1 MGVSCIIL
9 RNVTIGPNSIVG
21 TGSVVTKNVPAG
33 VVVAGNPAKFVK
45 TVEEYKKGVLAEW
58 DKQRPVGYFVGERHS
73 KYPAEQVQKLKERNR
88 PLLVEHLKRLF
99 NE

>member
-1 MGVSCIIL
+1 M
-9 RNVTIGPNSIVG
+9 RNVTIGANSIVG
-21 TGSVVTKNVPAG
+21 TGSVVTKDVPAG

-45 TVEEYKKGVLAEW
+45 TIEEYKKGVLAEW
-58 DKQRPVGYFVGERHS
+58 DKQRPAGYFLGERHS

-88 PLLVEHLKRLF
+88 LLLVEHLKRLF